1 MTQRIDRHSSAV
13 FIIAATPFTEQGALD
28 LDSTDRLIDF
38 YLEKGVT
45 GMTILGI
52 LIPVSLFLG
61 LVGLLAFLWSLKS
74 NQYDDME
81 GNAARILFDEK
92 DRPDS

>member
-1 MTQRIDRHSSAV
+1 MTV
-13 FIIAATPFTEQGALD
+13 
-28 LDSTDRLIDF
+28 
-38 YLEKGVT
+38 
-45 GMTILGI
+45 LGF
-52 LIPVSLFLG
+52 LIPISLFLG